1 MKTRNE
7 DLIREKFNNQQK
19 QLDEHEKKIEELEK
33 IYTIM
38 AKMDLRI
45 TSIENS
51 VSGIN
56 SKMEAK
62 DKEKGMKWD
71 KLIDYLFYFILAAL
85 LGYVI
90 HQLGIK

>member
-1 MKTRNE
+1 
-7 DLIREKFNNQQK
+7 
-19 QLDEHEKKIEELEK
+19 
-33 IYTIM
+33 M

-51 VSGIN
+51 VGSIN
-56 SKMEAK
+56 SKMESK
-62 DKEKGMKWD
+62 EKEKGMKWD